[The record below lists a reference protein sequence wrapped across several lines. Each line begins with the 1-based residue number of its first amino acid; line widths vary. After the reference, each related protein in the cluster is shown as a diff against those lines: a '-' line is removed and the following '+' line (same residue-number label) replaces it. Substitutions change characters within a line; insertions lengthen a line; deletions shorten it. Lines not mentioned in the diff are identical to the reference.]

1 MKMSLTMTELYTYYT
16 PEMEDEQQRD
26 MEEFNRFTT
35 FDGYQDA
42 SESTAVYPK
51 SSAVEYLSLGLVS
64 EAGEVAGK
72 VKKALR
78 DGTFDPEAVADE
90 LGDCLWY
97 IAQMATEL
105 DFYLSDIAKHNLE
118 KLKDRKERGVLG
130 GSGDK
135 R

>member
-1 MKMSLTMTELYTYYT
+1 MIEYYT
-16 PEMEDEQQRD
+16 PEMEDEQHRD
-26 MEEFNRFTT
+26 VAELVSYQT
-35 FDGYQDA
+35 FDGYQDL

-51 SSAVEYLSLGLVS
+51 SVAIEYLSLGLVS

-78 DGTFDPEAVADE
+78 DGTFDAEAVADE

-130 GSGDK
+130 GNGDK

>member
-1 MKMSLTMTELYTYYT
+1 MIEYYT
-16 PEMEDEQQRD
+16 PEMEDEQHRD
-26 MEEFNRFTT
+26 MAELDEFQT

-42 SESTAVYPK
+42 SERTAIYPK
-51 SSAVEYLSLGLVS
+51 SVAIEYLSLGLVS

-97 IAQMATEL
+97 IAQLASEL

-130 GSGDK
+130 GNGDK

>member
-1 MKMSLTMTELYTYYT
+1 MTELYTYYT
-16 PEMEDEQQRD
+16 PEMEDEQRRD
-26 MEEFNRFTT
+26 VQELDAGTT
-35 FDGYQDA
+35 FDGYQDQ
-42 SESTAVYPK
+42 SELTAIYPK
-51 SSAVEYLSLGLVS
+51 SCAIEYLSLGLMS

-97 IAQMATEL
+97 IAQLASEL